1 MQKIYKEYQKVARIP
16 GRRAG
21 GAGKG
26 DSADGGGFGIGD
38 DDELALDPLSELLGQ
53 PQQQAQRCERELT
66 LDEKK
71 YLLAAERGDLA
82 RVRAYLEEA
91 QQGAYDQFNIN
102 AVDPLGRSALYIAIE
117 YENIEMIETLLEFH
131 VDVGEGLLHAINEE
145 FVEAV
150 ELLLNYQDHGG
161 SLTDVS
167 YKGGLIFSIEK
178 YDLVF
183 DID

>member
-1 MQKIYKEYQKVARIP
+1 MQKIYKEYQKAASAK
-16 GRRAG
+16 GGGGGGGGG
-21 GAGKG
+21 GAGG
-26 DSADGGGFGIGD
+26 MLGIGGSEED
-38 DDELALDPLSELLGQ
+38 VEPLSELFVPPQ
-53 PQQQAQRCERELT
+53 PSMQRKERELT

-71 YLLAAERGDLA
+71 YLLAAERGDIA

-91 QQGAYDQFNIN
+91 QSGVLAMFNIN

-131 VDVGEGLLHAINEE
+131 VDVGEALLHAINEE

-161 SLTDVS
+161 NLTDVS
-167 YKGGLIFSIEK
+167 LILLLYFI
-178 YDLVF
+178 
-183 DID
+183 